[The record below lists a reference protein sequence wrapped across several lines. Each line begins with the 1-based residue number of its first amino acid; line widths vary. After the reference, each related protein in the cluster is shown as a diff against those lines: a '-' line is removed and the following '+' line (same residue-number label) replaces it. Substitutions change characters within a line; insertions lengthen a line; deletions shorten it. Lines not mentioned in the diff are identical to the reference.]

1 MTLVAPPITISAI
14 SANTLWVPNF
24 LKIGRYF
31 DLYNWLLI
39 KWIKP
44 IILHN
49 KLDSKTKH

>member
-1 MTLVAPPITISAI
+1 MTLVAPPIAISAM
-14 SANTLWVPNF
+14 SANTLWLPNL

-49 KLDSKTKH
+49 NLDSKLKH